1 MKILLLTAMIS
12 IVISSVACTQTK
24 TINHK
29 FQEND
34 NGIKVTCNI
43 NKVLTKTYNL
53 DEVKQ
58 LNLTSNLQTF
68 IYGVIDVKN
77 LTTKPVIFNIEDYKL
92 LLGSSISSK
101 IYIDSVADIIINKE
115 VLTPNGHSTKKV
127 YWVFP
132 GNINTDDIN
141 KIQVNVSR

>member
-1 MKILLLTAMIS
+1 MKALLLTTMMI
-12 IVISSVACTQTK
+12 IVISSVACTQAK

-29 FQEND
+29 LQVID
-34 NGIKVTCNI
+34 NGIIVTCNI
-43 NKVLTKTYNL
+43 NKTQTKTYNL

-77 LTTKPVIFNIEDYKL
+77 MAAKPVIFNIEDYKL
-92 LLGSSISSK
+92 SFDGSISSK
-101 IYIDSVADIIINKE
+101 IYIDSIADIIINKE
-115 VLTPNGHSTKKV
+115 VLTPNGHSTKNV

-132 GNINTDDIN
+132 GSINTDDIN
-141 KIQVNVSR
+141 KIQVNINR

>member
-1 MKILLLTAMIS
+1 MKILLVTAMIS

-29 FQEND
+29 SQVND
-34 NGIKVTCNI
+34 NGIRVTCNI
-43 NKVLTKTYNL
+43 NKVQTKTYNL

-132 GNINTDDIN
+132 GNINTYDIN